1 MMIKFAYTILYV
13 TDVASSIS
21 FYETA
26 FGLQRRFISPDQD
39 YAELVTG
46 ETTISF
52 ASKDLANTNL
62 SEGFIE
68 SNSAS
73 KPFGIEIG
81 FAVDDVEQTLND
93 ALKAGALLVE
103 KPKTKPWGQT
113 VAYVKDID
121 GFLIEICTSMEG

>member
-1 MMIKFAYTILYV
+1 MIKFAYTILYV
-13 TDVASSIS
+13 TDVTASIT
-21 FYETA
+21 FYEKA
-26 FGLQRRFISPDQD
+26 FGFQRKFISPEQD

-46 ETTISF
+46 ETTLSF
-52 ASKDLANTNL
+52 ASKFLANSNL
-62 SEGFIE
+62 SNGFIE
-68 SNSAS
+68 SNLSS

-81 FAVDDVEQTLND
+81 FAVDDVEKTLNNSVN
-93 ALKAGALLVE
+93 AGALLVE